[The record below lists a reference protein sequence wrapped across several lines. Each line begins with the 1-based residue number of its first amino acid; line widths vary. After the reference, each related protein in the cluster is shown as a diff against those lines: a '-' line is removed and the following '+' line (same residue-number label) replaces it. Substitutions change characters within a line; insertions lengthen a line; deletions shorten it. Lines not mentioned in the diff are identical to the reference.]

1 MGRLW
6 SQTPIDRNSL
16 NKYKINLIS
25 NNSGYTATMLEFIFN
40 PDSEFPLI
48 LTTGPYVTPNK
59 YPYDSYIPNKVDVK
73 KNH

>member
-1 MGRLW
+1 MIIKIEIYN
-6 SQTPIDRNSL
+6 TTKN
-16 NKYKINLIS
+16 KINLIS

-59 YPYDSYIPNKVDVK
+59 YPYDSYIPNRVDVI
-73 KNH
+73 KND